1 MLAARHQTQAKA
13 RFIKNDIR
21 RGQQNQRYD
30 HKPVALKGANVEKEL
45 ALCLRIADDRGN
57 VVRVGGGIHRLDN
70 DRGGGDAEHVER
82 RTDDRLVRLEVDAR
96 HGQKAGIHKAER
108 RRRQQ
113 DQQDQAERRS
123 GGRKKPHDQRAA
135 ERAHDHDALQTEI
148 DNAGMLGEAS
158 AERHKDQ
165 DRGKD
170 QSILN
175 EKCHCFAPPS
185 AAAAACFAAF
195 SSRLA
200 MRAFINCFMKRTN
213 PQR

>member
-1 MLAARHQTQAKA
+1 MLAARHQTQAEA
-13 RFIKNDIR
+13 RFVKDDIR
-21 RGQQNQRYD
+21 RDQQKQRYD

-123 GGRKKPHDQRAA
+123 GGRKKPHDQRAT
-135 ERAHDHDALQTEI
+135 ERAHDHDALQTEV
-148 DNAGMLGEAS
+148 DNAGVLGEAS
-158 AERHKDQ
+158 AERHEDQ

-185 AAAAACFAAF
+185 PATAVCFAAF